1 MFNFTPD
8 SVALTIEFSIKTM
21 AARRFYYSDS
31 IAMFLSRSVTD
42 IVGVLTLA
50 SQHDIND
57 ETSRSWVEEIMTL
70 RETLAPYSGHGSIYF
85 EYNIPRMGRRADVI
99 TVIDG
104 IIFVLEYKTS
114 EQKFHREAMTQV
126 WDYAL
131 DLKNFQEGSLERV
144 LVPILVVPKEQDC
157 HCRLSLKPF
166 EDNVYEPL
174 MVNAKLLTIAIAKVL
189 QAIPHTQQSL
199 ESDNTWAKSGYEP
212 TPTIIEAA
220 VALYEEN
227 TVEDIT
233 KHGGDIDKAALE
245 LTNIIEYCRKNRR
258 KAICFITGVPGAGKT
273 LIGLNTAIDQFN
285 RGEKAVYLS
294 GNFPLVEV
302 LQEALTR
309 DYLHRDKILSKQEG
323 RKACTKEEAKSKV
336 KAFIQMVHHYRDL
349 YLEGTM
355 VEGGKIVPIPDY
367 FLSHTDKAY
376 MPAEHVAI
384 FDEAQRAW
392 TQEELR
398 RFMREKKGIKDFP
411 YSEPEY
417 LISCM
422 NRRRDWGL
430 VVCLVGN
437 GQSINKGEA
446 GLKEWIE
453 SIHRSYKDWD
463 VYLSDYL
470 LTSGDVTP
478 ELMSLIR
485 PQLKSRKDLHLKMS
499 MRSFRSEKVSIF
511 VNQLLALR
519 KQEAAA
525 TLQELDN
532 YPIVL
537 TRSLGAAK
545 QWLRNHNRG
554 SERMG
559 LLASSKADRLKAISI
574 NVRYQPNFVHWFL
587 QDDSDI
593 RSSNALEDTLTEF
606 TVQGLEID
614 WACVAWDADLRL
626 NKDGRSWSHH
636 QLRSGAHWQN
646 INKPI
651 NQEYQINAY
660 RVLLTR
666 ARQGMVI
673 VVPNGDHG
681 VPPDETR
688 RPEWYDGIYNYLK
701 EVGITEI

>member
-1 MFNFTPD
+1 
-8 SVALTIEFSIKTM
+8 M

-31 IAMFLSRSVTD
+31 ISAFLNRSVNEV
-42 IVGVLTLA
+42 IGELTLA
-50 SQHDIND
+50 SQHDINE
-57 ETSRSWVEEIMTL
+57 ETSSSWVEEIDTL
-70 RETLAPYSGHGSIYF
+70 KEALAPFSGHGSVYF
-85 EYNIPRMGRRADVI
+85 EYNIPRMGRRADVVA
-99 TVIDG
+99 VIDG
-104 IIFVLEYKTS
+104 IVFVLEYKTA
-114 EQKFHREAMTQV
+114 EQKFHRDAMIQV

-131 DLKNFQEGSLERV
+131 DLKNFQEGSHDRV
-144 LVPILVVPKEQDC
+144 LVPVLVAPKEKDK
-157 HCRLSLKPF
+157 HCCLELKHF

-174 MVNAKLLTIAIAKVL
+174 MVNAHLLGAGISKVL
-189 QAIPHTQQSL
+189 DSIPHEVQLKTA
-199 ESDNTWAKSGYEP
+199 DDIWAKSGYEP

-220 VALYEEN
+220 IALYEEN

-233 KHGGDIDKAALE
+233 KHGGDIDKASVE
-245 LTNIIEYCRKNRR
+245 LANIIESCRNNNR

-285 RGEKAVYLS
+285 RDEKAVYLS

-302 LQEALTR
+302 LQEALAR
-309 DYLHRDKILSKQEG
+309 DYVRRDKIKAKQEK

-336 KAFIQMVHHYRDL
+336 KAFIQMIHHYRDL
-349 YLEGTM
+349 YLEGTTI
-355 VEGGKIVPIPDY
+355 ENGRIVPMPDY
-367 FLSHTDKAY
+367 FQSHSDKAY
-376 MPAEHVAI
+376 VPSEHVAI

-392 TQEELR
+392 TQEELG

-422 NRRRDWGL
+422 DRQPDWGV

-453 SIHRSYKDWD
+453 SIYRSYKDWD
-463 VYLSDYL
+463 VYISEYL
-470 LTSGDVTP
+470 MRSGDVTK
-478 ELMSLIR
+478 EQMDLVRSQI
-485 PQLKSRKDLHLKMS
+485 KSREELHLKMS

-511 VNQLLALR
+511 VNQLLALQ
-519 KQEAAA
+519 KEDAAS
-525 TLQELDN
+525 TLRELDN
-532 YPIVL
+532 YPIVM
-537 TRSLGAAK
+537 TRSLETAK
-545 QWLRNHNRG
+545 QWLRDHNRG

-559 LLASSKADRLKAISI
+559 LLASSKAERLKAISI
-574 NVRYQPNFVHWFL
+574 NVRYQPDFVHWFL
-587 QDDSDI
+587 EDDRDI

-606 TVQGLEID
+606 KVQGLEID

-626 NKDGRSWSHH
+626 SQDGKSWQHF
-636 QLRSGAHWQN
+636 QLRSGTKWQN

-651 NQEYQINAY
+651 NREYQINAY

-666 ARQGMVI
+666 ARQGMII
-673 VVPNGDHG
+673 VVPNGDYG

-688 RPEWYDGIYNYLK
+688 KPEWYDGIYNYLK
-701 EVGITEI
+701 EIGIKEI

>member
-1 MFNFTPD
+1 
-8 SVALTIEFSIKTM
+8 M

-31 IAMFLSRSVTD
+31 ISAFLNRSVNE
-42 IVGVLTLA
+42 IIGELTLA
-50 SQHDIND
+50 SQHDINE
-57 ETSRSWVEEIMTL
+57 ETSSSWVEEIDTL
-70 RETLAPYSGHGSIYF
+70 KEALAPFSGHGSVYF
-85 EYNIPRMGRRADVI
+85 EYNIPRMGRRADVVA
-99 TVIDG
+99 VIDG
-104 IIFVLEYKTS
+104 IVFVLEYKTA
-114 EQKFHREAMTQV
+114 EQKFHRDAMIQV

-131 DLKNFQEGSLERV
+131 DLKNFQEGSHDRV
-144 LVPILVVPKEQDC
+144 LVPVLVAPKEKVK
-157 HCRLSLKPF
+157 HCSLELKHF

-174 MVNAKLLTIAIAKVL
+174 MVNAHLLGAGISKVL
-189 QAIPHTQQSL
+189 DSIPHEVQLKTA
-199 ESDNTWAKSGYEP
+199 DDIWAKSGYEP

-220 VALYEEN
+220 IALYEEN

-233 KHGGDIDKAALE
+233 KHGGDIDKASVE
-245 LTNIIEYCRKNRR
+245 LANIIESCRNNNR

-285 RGEKAVYLS
+285 RDEKAVYLS

-302 LQEALTR
+302 LQEALAR
-309 DYLHRDKILSKQEG
+309 DYVRRDKIKAKQEK

-336 KAFIQMVHHYRDL
+336 KAFIQMIHHYRDL
-349 YLEGTM
+349 YLEGTTI
-355 VEGGKIVPIPDY
+355 ENGRIVPMPDY
-367 FLSHTDKAY
+367 FQRHSDKAY
-376 MPAEHVAI
+376 VPSEHVAI

-392 TQEELR
+392 TQEELG

-422 NRRRDWGL
+422 DRQPDWGV

-453 SIHRSYKDWD
+453 SIYRSYKDWD
-463 VYLSDYL
+463 VYISEYL
-470 LTSGDVTP
+470 MRSGDVTK
-478 ELMSLIR
+478 EQMDLVRSQI
-485 PQLKSRKDLHLKMS
+485 KSREELHLKMS

-511 VNQLLALR
+511 VNQLLALQ
-519 KQEAAA
+519 KEDAAS
-525 TLQELDN
+525 TLRELDN
-532 YPIVL
+532 YPIVM
-537 TRSLGAAK
+537 TRSLETAK
-545 QWLRNHNRG
+545 QWLRDHNRG

-559 LLASSKADRLKAISI
+559 LLASSKAERLKAISI
-574 NVRYQPNFVHWFL
+574 NVRYQPDFVHWFL
-587 QDDSDI
+587 EDDRDI

-606 TVQGLEID
+606 KVQGLEID

-626 NKDGRSWSHH
+626 SQDGKSWQHF
-636 QLRSGAHWQN
+636 QLRSGTKWQN

-651 NQEYQINAY
+651 NREYQINAY

-666 ARQGMVI
+666 ARQGMII
-673 VVPNGDHG
+673 VVPNGDYG

-688 RPEWYDGIYNYLK
+688 KPEWYDGIYNYLK
-701 EVGITEI
+701 EIGIKEI